1 MNIEYNENKYYK
13 IWKNEY
19 KKEDGNKVVNYSTSL
34 SHKKMNSTEYE
45 YGNIPVHFRKDV
57 ELHNGAKICINQ
69 AWLDFYNTEF
79 DLENGKKGKKTTIYL
94 FINDFDV
101 IDANEPAPNDEE
113 EDGYNNIIL
122 EDDDLPF

>member
-1 MNIEYNENKYYK
+1 
-13 IWKNEY
+13 
-19 KKEDGNKVVNYSTSL
+19 
-34 SHKKMNSTEYE
+34 MNSTEYE

-57 ELHNGAKICINQ
+57 ELHNGAKISINQ